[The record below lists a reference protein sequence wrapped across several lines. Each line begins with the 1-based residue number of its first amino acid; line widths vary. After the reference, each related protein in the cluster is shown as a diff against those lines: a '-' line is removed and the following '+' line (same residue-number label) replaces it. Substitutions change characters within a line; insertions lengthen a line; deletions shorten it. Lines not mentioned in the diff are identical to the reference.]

1 MSRTPSATGPLR
13 LGIAGLG
20 TVGIGVVKII
30 QREAA
35 LLAARSGR
43 PVAITAVSARDPKKN
58 RDADLSGY
66 AWETDPVAL
75 AKRDDV
81 DVFVEVMGG
90 HEGAAKDATEA
101 ALAAGK
107 HVVTANKA
115 LLAHHGQDLAE
126 LAEKTGAALRFE
138 AAVAGGIPVIKA
150 LTEGLAG
157 NRIKRVMGVMNGT
170 CNYILTRMQ
179 SAGLPYETV
188 FEEARQLGYLEA
200 DPNLDVGGI
209 DAGHKLSLL
218 AAIAFGTRVSFDK
231 VELEGIGNVSIDDI
245 NLADDMGYHIK
256 LLGVAQMT
264 GRGLEQ
270 RMTPCLVPAESPLGQ
285 LQGGTNM
292 VVLEGDAVGQ
302 IVMRGAGAGEG
313 PTASAV
319 MGDVIDI
326 ARGYS
331 RPVFGIPAT
340 ELAEP
345 AAARSATPAPYYLRM
360 RLQDKPGALA
370 KVATCLGDSGISI
383 DQMRQ
388 INQPDADD
396 GDAIVLIVTHKAAPA
411 DVAHALSQF
420 AATGVLVEQPV
431 AIRIEEV

>member
-1 MSRTPSATGPLR
+1 MSATPLR
-13 LGIAGLG
+13 LGLAGLG
-20 TVGIGVVKII
+20 TVGIGVVKIV
-30 QREAA
+30 QQHAD
-35 LLAARSGR
+35 LLALRTGR
-43 PVAITAVSARDPKKN
+43 QIQITAVSARDPKKN

-90 HEGAAKDATEA
+90 HEGAARDATEA
-101 ALAAGK
+101 AIAAGK
-107 HVVTANKA
+107 DVVTANKA
-115 LLAHHGQDLAE
+115 LLAHYGHE
-126 LAEKTGAALRFE
+126 LALAAESAGRVIRFE

-157 NRIKRVMGVMNGT
+157 NQMRRVMGVMNGS

-179 SAGLPYETV
+179 NEGLSYEAV

-218 AAIAFGTRVSFDK
+218 ASIAFGTKVSFDA
-231 VELEGIGNVSIDDI
+231 VELEGIGKISIDDI
-245 NLADDMGYHIK
+245 TLAADMGYRIK

-270 RMTPCLVPAESPLGQ
+270 RMTPCLVPADSPLGQ

-292 VVLEGDAVGQ
+292 VVLEGDSVGQ
-302 IVMRGAGAGEG
+302 IVLRGPGAGMG

-319 MGDVIDI
+319 MADVADI
-326 ARGYS
+326 ARGLRLS
-331 RPVFGIPAT
+331 TFGQ
-340 ELAEP
+340 P
-345 AAARSATPAPYYLRM
+345 AASLAAPIAAKSSTPASYYLRM
-360 RLQDKPGALA
+360 TLLDKPGALA
-370 KVATCLGDSGISI
+370 KIATCLGEAGVSI

-388 INQPDADD
+388 YGHQGTNAP
-396 GDAIVLIVTHKAAPA
+396 VLIVTHKATR
-411 DVAHALSQF
+411 DDIDHAVSRF
-420 AATGVLVEQPV
+420 AATGVLVGAPV
-431 AIRIEEV
+431 ALRIEEV